1 MSAWEQ
7 WGGKK
12 PTSGGLQGAQDAFNS
27 LLRSSPLSTAS
38 TASTDSEGSVG
49 GSLRK
54 MWDSARDLTKNAVA
68 APASSSNAANTDS
81 AGALESGQMDDTVD
95 DATAVKW
102 PLWRK
107 NSSSQGGLIP
117 SMSWNT
123 RFKYF
128 VAMAM
133 LGMLFFGMASIF
145 LPLIMVRP
153 SKFAL
158 SFTLGSICCM
168 GAFAMLKG
176 PQAYISGLLQPNRLL
191 LTSAYFVTL
200 GCTLYSCLI
209 LGNYVFVVLSSVMQ
223 LMTLGSFALSAFP
236 GGNSSLKTFG
246 ALFVKSARGML
257 QALARLFR

>member
-12 PTSGGLQGAQDAFNS
+12 PASGGLQGAQDAFNS

-38 TASTDSEGSVG
+38 TTSTDSEGG
-49 GSLRK
+49 AAGSFSLK
-54 MWDSARDLTKNAVA
+54 KAWDSARDLTKSAVA
-68 APASSSNAANTDS
+68 APTASSSAAAD
-81 AGALESGQMDDTVD
+81 ALESGQMGDSVG
-95 DATAVKW
+95 DATAAKW

-107 NSSSQGGLIP
+107 NSSSQSALMP
-117 SMSWNT
+117 TMSWNT

-128 VAMAM
+128 VGMAM

-145 LPLIMVRP
+145 LPLIMVQP

-176 PQAYISGLLQPNRLL
+176 PAAYVAGLLQPNRLL

-236 GGNSSLKTFG
+236 GGNSSLKAFG
-246 ALFVKSARGML
+246 ALFLKSARGML

>member
-12 PTSGGLQGAQDAFNS
+12 PTSGGMQGAQDAFNS

-38 TASTDSEGSVG
+38 TASTDSEGS
-49 GSLRK
+49 GSTFSLQK
-54 MWDSARDLTKNAVA
+54 MWDSARDLTKNAVVTTSSGTAIKDA
-68 APASSSNAANTDS
+68 ADV
-81 AGALESGQMDDTVD
+81 LEGGQMDDTVD

-107 NSSSQGGLIP
+107 NSSTQGGLIP
-117 SMSWNT
+117 TMSWNT

-128 VAMAM
+128 VGMAM

-145 LPLIMVRP
+145 LPLIMIRP

-176 PQAYISGLLQPNRLL
+176 PAAYISGLLQPNRLL

-236 GGNSSLKTFG
+236 GGNSSLKAFG
-246 ALFVKSARGML
+246 ALFLKSARGMI
-257 QALARLFR
+257 QALTRLFR

>member
-12 PTSGGLQGAQDAFNS
+12 PASGGLQGAQDAFNS

-38 TASTDSEGSVG
+38 TASTDSEGGIASF
-49 GSLRK
+49 SLQK
-54 MWDSARDLTKNAVA
+54 MWDSARDLTKNAVTT
-68 APASSSNAANTDS
+68 SNS
-81 AGALESGQMDDTVD
+81 AVTKDAVDVLESGQMDDRVD
-95 DATAVKW
+95 DVTAAKW

-117 SMSWNT
+117 TMSWNT

-128 VAMAM
+128 VGMAM

-158 SFTLGSICCM
+158 SFTLGSMCCM

-176 PQAYISGLLQPNRLL
+176 PAAYISGLLQPNRLL

-236 GGNSSLKTFG
+236 GGNSSLKAFG

>member
-12 PTSGGLQGAQDAFNS
+12 PASGGLQGAQEAFSS
-27 LLRSSPLSTAS
+27 LLRASPLSTTS
-38 TASTDSEGSVG
+38 TASTDSEAGAG
-49 GSLRK
+49 FSLK
-54 MWDSARDLTKNAVA
+54 KAWDSARDLTKSAGA
-68 APASSSNAANTDS
+68 APAAGKDAAD
-81 AGALESGQMDDTVD
+81 ALESGQMDEAVD
-95 DATAVKW
+95 DTKW

-107 NSSSQGGLIP
+107 NSSSEAGLIP

-128 VAMAM
+128 VGLVM

-145 LPLIMVRP
+145 LPLIMIRP

-158 SFTLGSICCM
+158 SFTLGSMCCM

-176 PQAYISGLLQPNRLL
+176 PAAYISGLLQPNRLL

-223 LMTLGSFALSAFP
+223 LMTLGSFALSSFP
-236 GGNSSLKTFG
+236 GGNSSLKAFG
-246 ALFVKSARGML
+246 ALFWKSARGML

>member
-12 PTSGGLQGAQDAFNS
+12 PASGLQGAQDAFQS

-38 TASTDSEGSVG
+38 TASTDSEGGASF
-49 GSLRK
+49 SLK
-54 MWDSARDLTKNAVA
+54 KVWDSAKDLTKA
-68 APASSSNAANTDS
+68 ASGAPKDAAD
-81 AGALESGQMDDTVD
+81 AMESGQVDEAMDD
-95 DATAVKW
+95 AAAVKW

-107 NSSSQGGLIP
+107 NSSSQGGLQL
-117 SMSWNT
+117 SWNT

-128 VAMAM
+128 VGMSM
-133 LGMLFFGMASIF
+133 LGLLFFGMASIF
-145 LPLIMVRP
+145 LPLLMIRP

-176 PQAYISGLLQPNRLL
+176 PAAYCAGLLQPNRLL
-191 LTSAYFVTL
+191 LTSAYLVTL

-209 LGNYVFVVLSSVMQ
+209 LGNYVFVVLSSVLQ

-236 GGNSSLKTFG
+236 GGNSSMKAFG
-246 ALFVKSARGML
+246 ALFWKSARGMI
-257 QALARLFR
+257 QAIARLFR

>member
-38 TASTDSEGSVG
+38 TASTDSDSF
-49 GSLRK
+49 SLK
-54 MWDSARDLTKNAVA
+54 KVWDSARDLTKGAVA
-68 APASSSNAANTDS
+68 TPTDVD
-81 AGALESGQMDDTVD
+81 ALESGQMDDAVD

-107 NSSSQGGLIP
+107 NSTGQSGLIP

-128 VAMAM
+128 VGMAM

-158 SFTLGSICCM
+158 SFTLGSMCCM

-176 PQAYISGLLQPNRLL
+176 PAAYISGLLQPNRLL

-223 LMTLGSFALSAFP
+223 LMTLGTFALSAFP
-236 GGNSSLKTFG
+236 GGNSSLKAFG
-246 ALFVKSARGML
+246 ALFLKSARGMI

>member
-12 PTSGGLQGAQDAFNS
+12 PTSSGLQGAQDAFNS

-38 TASTDSEGSVG
+38 TTSTDSEGSASF
-49 GSLRK
+49 SLK
-54 MWDSARDLTKNAVA
+54 KVWDSARDLTKNAVTTPTA
-68 APASSSNAANTDS
+68 TDVD
-81 AGALESGQMDDTVD
+81 ALENGQMDEAVD
-95 DATAVKW
+95 DVTAAKW

-107 NSSSQGGLIP
+107 NSTSQSGLIP

-128 VAMAM
+128 VGMAM

-176 PQAYISGLLQPNRLL
+176 PAAYISGLLQPNRLL
-191 LTSAYFVTL
+191 LTSAYLVTL

-236 GGNSSLKTFG
+236 GGNSSLKAFG
-246 ALFVKSARGML
+246 ALFLKSARGMI
-257 QALARLFR
+257 QAFARLFR

>member
-12 PTSGGLQGAQDAFNS
+12 PTTSGLQGAQDALNS
-27 LLRSSPLSTAS
+27 VEL
-38 TASTDSEGSVG
+38 
-49 GSLRK
+49 
-54 MWDSARDLTKNAVA
+54 SARNDVA
-68 APASSSNAANTDS
+68 DVT
-81 AGALESGQMDDTVD
+81 
-95 DATAVKW
+95 W

-107 NSSSQGGLIP
+107 DSSAP
-117 SMSWNT
+117 SLVTSTMSWNT

-128 VAMAM
+128 VGMAM
-133 LGMLFFGMASIF
+133 LSMLFFGMASIF
-145 LPLIMVRP
+145 LPLIMIRP

-158 SFTLGSICCM
+158 SFTLGSMCCM

-176 PQAYISGLLQPNRLL
+176 PAAYVSGLLHLSRLP

-236 GGNSSLKTFG
+236 GGNISLKAFG
-246 ALFVKSARGML
+246 TLFWKSARGMI
-257 QALARLFR
+257 QMLARLFR

>member
-27 LLRSSPLSTAS
+27 FLRSSPLSTAS
-38 TASTDSEGSVG
+38 TASTDSEGSAPSF
-49 GSLRK
+49 SLQK
-54 MWDSARDLTKNAVA
+54 MWDSARDLTKNAVTTSNTTA
-68 APASSSNAANTDS
+68 TKDASDVM
-81 AGALESGQMDDTVD
+81 ESGQMDDTVD

-107 NSSSQGGLIP
+107 NSTSQGGLIP
-117 SMSWNT
+117 TMSWNT

-128 VAMAM
+128 VGMAM

-176 PQAYISGLLQPNRLL
+176 PAAYISGLLQPNRLL

-209 LGNYVFVVLSSVMQ
+209 LGNYVFVVVSSVMQ

-236 GGNSSLKTFG
+236 GGNSSLKAFG
-246 ALFVKSARGML
+246 ALFLKSARGMI